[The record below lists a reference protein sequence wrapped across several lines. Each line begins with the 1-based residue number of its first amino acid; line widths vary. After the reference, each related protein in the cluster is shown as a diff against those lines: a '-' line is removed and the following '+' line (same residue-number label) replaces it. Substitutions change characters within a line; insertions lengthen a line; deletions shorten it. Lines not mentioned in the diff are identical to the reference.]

1 MSIVMKPSGVQWIG
15 NIPEHWKTERIKDV
29 SEKITGGGTPKS
41 SIEEY
46 WENGDVIWVTPT
58 DYQDFQETKYIN
70 NSRRKIT
77 KKGLESCSAELLP
90 INTVVMSS
98 RASIGIPKITKVPL
112 TTNQGFISFIESSK
126 LNSDFLYY
134 CIDCYLGR
142 YYLIIANGTTFKEI
156 SPTVAKQE
164 KIPFPTLK
172 EQKSIANFLDKA
184 TSQIDN
190 AIKTKQT
197 QLETLEMLKKSIIH
211 KAITKG
217 LDASVVMK
225 DSGIEWIGE
234 TPEHW
239 NIEKIKQKYDV
250 ISSNVDKKSYDDEIS
265 VSLCNYTDV
274 YYKDYITNDIEFMA
288 ATATDL
294 ECKKFQLNID
304 DVIITKDSEDPH
316 DIAVPALVKEI
327 ANNLLCGYHLSMIR
341 SINSNSSGSYLFW
354 CLKDSSIASQLHRE
368 ATGITRWAIAKKHI
382 KNSLIPM
389 PPIEEQ
395 KNICIFLEA
404 EIEKINTLKSNVKNQ
419 INKLKEYKKSLIYEY
434 VTGKKQVKE

>member
-1 MSIVMKPSGVQWIG
+1 MSVVMKPSGVQWIG
-15 NIPEHWKTERIKDV
+15 DIPENWVKDKLYRLTDFV
-29 SEKITGGGTPKS
+29 SSGGTPTS
-41 SIEEY
+41 TNPDYYED
-46 WENGDVIWVTPT
+46 GDIVWIQTGDLNDGYVS
-58 DYQDFQETKYIN
+58 ETSK
-70 NSRRKIT
+70 KIT
-77 KKGLESCSAELLP
+77 QYGLENSSAKTFDKGTLLMAMYGAT
-90 INTVVMSS
+90 IGKLGIMTVD
-98 RASIGIPKITKVPL
+98 AA
-112 TTNQGFISFIESSK
+112 TNQACCAMKYDTKTNTKFMYYIFLAMRTHLINQSYGGGQPNISQEVVK
-126 LNSDFLYY
+126 QQ
-134 CIDCYLGR
+134 YLCFPK
-142 YYLIIANGTTFKEI
+142 YSE
-156 SPTVAKQE
+156 QE
-164 KIPFPTLK
+164 F
-172 EQKSIANFLDKA
+172 IANFLDKA

-197 QLETLEMLKKSIIH
+197 QLKTLEALKKSIIH
-211 KAITKG
+211 KAVTKG
-217 LDASVVMK
+217 LDDSVAMK

-234 TPEHW
+234 IPEHW
-239 NIEKIKQKYDV
+239 NVEKIKQKYDV

-327 ANNLLCGYHLSMIR
+327 ANKLLCGYHLSMIR

-395 KNICIFLEA
+395 NNICIFLEA
-404 EIEKINTLKSNVKNQ
+404 ETEKINTLKSNVKNQ

-434 VTGKKQVKE
+434 VTGKKLVKE